1 MRGEMMAGQIYSSR
15 ESALEDPD
23 PSTIP
28 SSSKTCK

>member
-1 MRGEMMAGQIYSSR
+1 MMAGQIYNSR

-28 SSSKTCK
+28 SSVSKTCK